1 MLDFIGNYEKA
12 GAAPFLLSG
21 KPYSSAEAG
30 KMEPQDFEFPD
41 DCLVDFDMRLID
53 LFREM
58 AKKKA
63 KREDRVRE
71 EYFRVKELLD
81 GKVPTRMDLFT
92 CMEDEVFQLCA
103 GMKASPFK
111 HYLRY
116 LDSLGELG
124 ERERAIFESIGNEFL
139 ELLETT
145 GMSKSYKMTV
155 LLAFYNNG
163 DLKTA
168 IDEEDIYR
176 SYKEFYSTANNW
188 KDLERDKST
197 SDFRTWDKKR
207 CVSEALKNPV
217 HFLLQSG
224 NGFFVEQEGAVLALN
239 PQLHEAVRLPGFSGQ
254 MRDVIDFRTMDYYRK
269 RYEKLQL

>member
-1 MLDFIGNYEKA
+1 
-12 GAAPFLLSG
+12 
-21 KPYSSAEAG
+21 
-30 KMEPQDFEFPD
+30 
-41 DCLVDFDMRLID
+41 
-53 LFREM
+53 
-58 AKKKA
+58 
-63 KREDRVRE
+63 
-71 EYFRVKELLD
+71 
-81 GKVPTRMDLFT
+81 
-92 CMEDEVFQLCA
+92 
-103 GMKASPFK
+103 MKTSPFK

-124 ERERAIFESIGNEFL
+124 ERERAVFESIGNEFL